1 MAGKLLLLAQNE
13 GQLHHLSQPL
23 CEKPATEMHK
33 WHVLCSLQ
41 NLLTPLSPLSLFNPS
56 AKRKRLEVYLLYFLM
71 IALWCKMCRKYLLLS
86 LKTLESLHTHC
97 ELGKSLSCHFT
108 YRHAYGVTEMGWHRT
123 EDLSFTLWPPFWIMY
138 YSAQCPPFY
147 LKSLK
152 NGNDVKEYGFY
163 CDSLLQ
169 RCCYSVTL
177 IQIDQSLK
185 SFSDMGFLTLPPS
198 SVPQSDGILLGFG
211 HFYISVPRSF
221 IQT

>member
-123 EDLSFTLWPPFWIMY
+123 E
-138 YSAQCPPFY
+138 
-147 LKSLK
+147 
-152 NGNDVKEYGFY
+152 GFVF
-163 CDSLLQ
+163 
-169 RCCYSVTL
+169 YSVAT
-177 IQIDQSLK
+177 
-185 SFSDMGFLTLPPS
+185 FLNN
-198 SVPQSDGILLGFG
+198 VLLCPMPTFL
-211 HFYISVPRSF
+211 FKE
-221 IQT
+221 T